1 MPKFRQ
7 QRRRKGPL
15 PFRYVFLLTCVIF
28 IFLTATSF
36 WIVNVQVKSALMNIA
51 EFEASKVATTI
62 IHTAVEEEILT
73 KSEQDNLVVVE
84 KNNEGNITS
93 VQFNQRAVLAAK
105 KRVTDNITA
114 KLGEIER
121 NNFHD
126 ITITT
131 PTKKDSGIV
140 YEIPL
145 GVVTGNAILSTLG
158 PNIPVQYFLLGD
170 VFTDVKSTT
179 KEIGINGAV
188 HEIEIYV
195 EVSVQVIIPFATDIA
210 VAKNSIPIMSF
221 SERGDVPQYYN
232 GNGKSNPAIELPK

>member
-1 MPKFRQ
+1 LPKFRHC
-7 QRRRKGPL
+7 RRRKGPL
-15 PFRYVFLLTCVIF
+15 PFRYVLLLTFVIF

-36 WIVNVQVKSALMNIA
+36 WIVNVQIKSALMNIA

-73 KSEQDNLVVVE
+73 KSEQDNLVVVD
-84 KNNEGNITS
+84 KNNDGNITS
-93 VQFNQRAVLAAK
+93 VQFNQRAVHAAK

-126 ITITT
+126 ITT
-131 PTKKDSGIV
+131 PTKRDSGIV

-170 VFTDVKSTT
+170 VFTDVKSTS

-195 EVSVQVIIPFATDIA
+195 EVSVQVVIPFATDIA
-210 VAKNSIPIMSF
+210 IAKNTIPIMSI